1 VAVPA
6 RRVGQPSRRPVM
18 RAVPAAG
25 TRPRKTGS
33 TVARR
38 RIPFLLFAIAVVTAM
53 VVGVVSA
60 QTLVAQGSFRLQELS
75 ERADRLEAGFGR
87 LRLRADR
94 LASLDRIEEVG
105 RRAGLEPAARYYPLT
120 VPEPRASASGPS
132 PGLGGAARARAA
144 IGDGG

>member
-1 VAVPA
+1 MP
-6 RRVGQPSRRPVM
+6 QPSRRRAI
-18 RAVPAAG
+18 RAVPPRGARPRTAAAG
-25 TRPRKTGS
+25 H
-33 TVARR
+33 

-75 ERADRLEAGFGR
+75 ERAERLEAGFGR

-105 RRAGLEPAARYYPLT
+105 RRAGLKPAARYYPLT
-120 VPEPRASASGPS
+120 VPEPIGREPGSATGPRG
-132 PGLGGAARARAA
+132 PGPPA
-144 IGDGG
+144 IGDRG

>member
-1 VAVPA
+1 VAVVARRLPPSRRPAIRAVPA
-6 RRVGQPSRRPVM
+6 RGARR
-18 RAVPAAG
+18 RTAAAG
-25 TRPRKTGS
+25 H
-33 TVARR
+33 

-75 ERADRLEAGFGR
+75 ERAERLEAGFGR

-105 RRAGLEPAARYYPLT
+105 RRAGLKPAARYYPLT
-120 VPEPRASASGPS
+120 VPEPIGREPGSATGPRG
-132 PGLGGAARARAA
+132 PGPPA
-144 IGDGG
+144 IGDRG

>member
-1 VAVPA
+1 VAVVA
-6 RRVGQPSRRPVM
+6 RRLPQPSRRPAI
-18 RAVPAAG
+18 RAVPAH
-25 TRPRKTGS
+25 RPRPRTAAGG
-33 TVARR
+33 R

-75 ERADRLEAGFGR
+75 ERAERLEAGFGR

-105 RRAGLEPAARYYPLT
+105 RRAGLKPAARYYPLT
-120 VPEPRASASGPS
+120 VPEPIGSEPGSATGPRG
-132 PGLGGAARARAA
+132 PGPPA
-144 IGDGG
+144 IGDRG